1 MLLSWYLCLN
11 ILRFNI
17 ENKYCGRE
25 KLEHNTLNKMELIE
39 NTIAIQIVAN
49 ILNIKY

>member
-1 MLLSWYLCLN
+1 MLLSWYLYLN
-11 ILRFNI
+11 ILCFNI
-17 ENKYCGRE
+17 ENKYFCRE
-25 KLEHNTLNKMELIE
+25 KLQHNTLNKMELIE